1 MKTRFPRLFLFLSY
15 TFFINI
21 ISFAKDYKY
30 VIDSIQK
37 VDTINKQNNNTL
49 VGKITYEAKD
59 TTSISPK
66 DKIIRLYNNAKI
78 TYQDM
83 EITSGI
89 IVVNYEKNEIYA
101 GRIKDSLGE
110 YIQLPIF
117 KQGQD
122 EIKPDSLRFNI
133 DTKKAIIFNSRT
145 EEAGLNIL
153 SDKTKKENDSVYYM
167 DRAKFTTSID
177 IDNPEYYFLLRKAKV
192 IPGKKIITGPTNM
205 YIADVPTPIGLPF
218 AYFPISNKRSSGI
231 IFPSFGEQNSRGYFL
246 QNGGYYLP
254 VNDNLDL
261 TLLGDYYTNG
271 SYGFRVENTYFY
283 RYKFRG
289 NLSFRYENLIQ
300 SERGFPDYSKSSIYN
315 LRWSHSQDSKSN
327 PNSRFSASVNLGS
340 SKYYQQSINQMN
352 AANFL
357 NNSLSS
363 SVSYSKTFPGEPQ
376 VNMSLSATHS
386 QNTNTQ
392 TINMTLPTLQ
402 SSVSRI
408 YPFAPKV
415 GTKKGVIQNINFQ
428 YNLRGENR
436 ILTTDSLFFKK
447 EMFET
452 AKTGFQHSIPISTN
466 FKLLKYFSFS
476 TSANFQETWVFKT
489 ISKDFDNEIQE
500 VVTTENRG
508 FDSFRTYNFSSSLGT
523 TIYGMYNFS
532 EKSKI
537 KALRHVMRPSISY
550 GISPSFDKYY
560 DSYEVISADGLTTS
574 DIEYSRFEGSIFGLP
589 NKNYASSIA
598 LSLNNN
604 VEAKIVDKESEENEL
619 KKVVILNNLNFST
632 SYNLA
637 ADSLRLSPIRMNGG
651 TQLFKNK
658 MNINFG
664 ATLDPYALDENNN
677 RIDNFLINEGGGL
690 VRLTS
695 ANLTFNYAFSS
706 DSSDKKS
713 DRNQASINESV
724 RNGGRDDDLFG
735 RAMDTSTEEFSKADD
750 DKKEKIPN
758 NLYNYKIPW
767 SLRMAYAI
775 NYNNSVGQNE
785 ISSHSLMFSGDI
797 DLSPKWSAGVSSGYD
812 FKSQG
817 ITYTQLRFER
827 DLLSWRMNFSW
838 IPFSANKSWNFFI
851 GIKSGMLSD
860 IKYDKR
866 RQRDKIL

>member
-1 MKTRFPRLFLFLSY
+1 MKTHFFKLFLFLSY
-15 TFFINI
+15 TFFINTNVNAR
-21 ISFAKDYKY
+21 SYFQVNDT
-30 VIDSIQK
+30 IQK
-37 VDTINKQNNNTL
+37 TDSLKTQNNAL
-49 VGKITYEAKD
+49 LGKILYEATD

-66 DKIIRLYNNAKI
+66 EKLIRLYNNAKI

-89 IVVNYEKNEIYA
+89 IIVDYDKNEIYA

-110 YIQLPIF
+110 YTQLPVF

-122 EIKPDSLRFNI
+122 EIRPDSLKFNM

-167 DRAKFTTSID
+167 DRAKFTTSAD
-177 IDNPEYYFLLRKAKV
+177 IENPEYYFLLRKAKV

-231 IFPSFGEQNSRGYFL
+231 IFPSFGEQNSRGYFV

-254 VNDNLDL
+254 INDNLDL

-271 SYGFRVENTYFY
+271 SYGFRVENTYLY

-289 NLSFRYENLIQ
+289 NLSFRFENLIQ

-363 SVSYSKTFPGEPQ
+363 SISYSKTFPGEPQ

-402 SSVSRI
+402 ASVSRI

-415 GTKKGVIQNINFQ
+415 GTKKGIIQNINFQ

-447 EMFET
+447 EMFEN
-452 AKTGFQHSIPISTN
+452 AKSGFQHSIPISTN

-476 TSANFQETWVFKT
+476 TSANLQETWVFKT
-489 ISKDFDNEIQE
+489 INREYDVELQE
-500 VVTTENRG
+500 VITNENRG
-508 FDSFRTYNFSSSLGT
+508 FDSFRTYNFSTSLGT
-523 TIYGMYNFS
+523 TVYGMYNFS

-537 KALRHVMRPSISY
+537 KAIRHVMRPSLSY

-574 DIEYSRFEGSIFGLP
+574 DIQYSRFEGSIFGLP
-589 NKNYASSIA
+589 NKNYASSVA

-604 VEAKIVDKESEENEL
+604 VEAKVVDKESEEDEL

-637 ADSLRLSPIRMNGG
+637 ADSLRLSPVRMNGG

-658 MNINFG
+658 MNVNFG
-664 ATLDPYALDENNN
+664 ATFDPYALDENNN
-677 RIDNFLINEGGGL
+677 RIDKFQINDGGGL
-690 VRLTS
+690 FRLTS

-706 DSSDKKS
+706 DNSDKDS
-713 DRNQASINESV
+713 ERSQAAIDESV

-735 RAMDTSTEEFSKADD
+735 RAMDTSTKEFSQVDKE
-750 DKKEKIPN
+750 KKEKAPD

-767 SLRMAYAI
+767 SLRMAYAV
-775 NYNNSVGQNE
+775 NYNNTVGQNE

-797 DLSPKWSAGVSSGYD
+797 ELSPKWSAGISSGYD
-812 FKSQG
+812 FKNQG

-838 IPFSANKSWNFFI
+838 IPFSTNKSWNFFI

>member
-1 MKTRFPRLFLFLSY
+1 MKTHFFKLFLFLSY
-15 TFFINI
+15 TFFINTNVNARSYFQVNDTI
-21 ISFAKDYKY
+21 QKT
-30 VIDSIQK
+30 DSIK
-37 VDTINKQNNNTL
+37 PVNNAL
-49 VGKITYEAKD
+49 LGKILYEATD

-66 DKIIRLYNNAKI
+66 EKLIRLYNNAKI

-89 IVVNYEKNEIYA
+89 IIVDYDKNEIYA

-110 YIQLPIF
+110 YTQLPVF

-122 EIKPDSLRFNI
+122 EIRPDSLKFNM

-167 DRAKFTTSID
+167 DRAKFTTSAD
-177 IDNPEYYFLLRKAKV
+177 IENPEYYFLLRKAKV

-231 IFPSFGEQNSRGYFL
+231 IFPSFGEQNSRGYFV

-254 VNDNLDL
+254 INDNLDL

-271 SYGFRVENTYFY
+271 SYGFRVENTYLY

-289 NLSFRYENLIQ
+289 NLSFRFENLIQ

-363 SVSYSKTFPGEPQ
+363 SISYSKTFPGEPQ

-402 SSVSRI
+402 TSVSRI

-415 GTKKGVIQNINFQ
+415 GTKKGIIQNINFQ
-428 YNLRGENR
+428 YNLRDENR

-447 EMFET
+447 EMFEN
-452 AKTGFQHSIPISTN
+452 AKSGFQHSIPISTN

-476 TSANFQETWVFKT
+476 TSANLQETWVFKT
-489 ISKDFDNEIQE
+489 INREYDVELQE
-500 VVTTENRG
+500 VITNENRG
-508 FDSFRTYNFSSSLGT
+508 FDSFRTYNFSTSLGT
-523 TIYGMYNFS
+523 TVYGMYNFS

-537 KALRHVMRPSISY
+537 KAIRHVMRTSLSY
-550 GISPSFDKYY
+550 GIFPSFDKYY

-574 DIEYSRFEGSIFGLP
+574 DIQYSRFEGSIFGLP
-589 NKNYASSIA
+589 NKNYASSVA

-604 VEAKIVDKESEENEL
+604 VEAKVVDKESEENEL

-637 ADSLRLSPIRMNGG
+637 ADSLRLSPVRMNGG

-658 MNINFG
+658 MNVNFG
-664 ATLDPYALDENNN
+664 ATFDPYALDENNN
-677 RIDNFLINEGGGL
+677 RIDKFQINDGGGL
-690 VRLTS
+690 FRLTS

-706 DSSDKKS
+706 DNSDKDS
-713 DRNQASINESV
+713 ERSQAAIDESV

-735 RAMDTSTEEFSKADD
+735 RAMDTSTEEFSKVDKE
-750 DKKEKIPN
+750 KKEKVPD

-767 SLRMAYAI
+767 SLRMAYAV
-775 NYNNSVGQNE
+775 NYNNTVGQNE

-797 DLSPKWSAGVSSGYD
+797 ELSPKWSAGISSGYD
-812 FKSQG
+812 FKNQG

-838 IPFSANKSWNFFI
+838 IPFSTNKSWNFFI

>member
-1 MKTRFPRLFLFLSY
+1 MKTHFFKLFLFLSY
-15 TFFINI
+15 TFFINTNVNAR
-21 ISFAKDYKY
+21 SYFQVNDT
-30 VIDSIQK
+30 IQK
-37 VDTINKQNNNTL
+37 TDSLKPVNNAL
-49 VGKITYEAKD
+49 LGKILYEATD

-66 DKIIRLYNNAKI
+66 EKLIRLYNNAKI

-89 IVVNYEKNEIYA
+89 IIVDYDKNEIYA

-110 YIQLPIF
+110 YTQLPVF

-122 EIKPDSLRFNI
+122 EIRPDSLKFNM

-167 DRAKFTTSID
+167 DRAKFTTSAD
-177 IDNPEYYFLLRKAKV
+177 IENPEYYFLLRKAKV

-231 IFPSFGEQNSRGYFL
+231 IFPSFGEQNSRGYFV

-254 VNDNLDL
+254 INDNLDL

-271 SYGFRVENTYFY
+271 SYGFRVENTYLY

-289 NLSFRYENLIQ
+289 NLSFRFENLIQ

-363 SVSYSKTFPGEPQ
+363 SISYSKTFPGEPQ

-402 SSVSRI
+402 TSVSRI

-415 GTKKGVIQNINFQ
+415 GTKKGIIQNINFQ

-447 EMFET
+447 EMFEN
-452 AKTGFQHSIPISTN
+452 AKSGFQHSIPISTN

-476 TSANFQETWVFKT
+476 TSANLQETWVFKT
-489 ISKDFDNEIQE
+489 INREYDVELQE
-500 VVTTENRG
+500 VITNENRG
-508 FDSFRTYNFSSSLGT
+508 FDSFRTYNFSTSLGT
-523 TIYGMYNFS
+523 TVYGMYNFS

-537 KALRHVMRPSISY
+537 KAIRHVMRPSLSY

-574 DIEYSRFEGSIFGLP
+574 DIQYSRFEGSIFGLP
-589 NKNYASSIA
+589 NKNYASSVA

-604 VEAKIVDKESEENEL
+604 VEAKVVDKESEENEL

-637 ADSLRLSPIRMNGG
+637 ADSLRLSPVRMNGG

-658 MNINFG
+658 MNVNFG
-664 ATLDPYALDENNN
+664 ATFDPYALDENNN
-677 RIDNFLINEGGGL
+677 RIDKFQINDGGGL
-690 VRLTS
+690 FRLTS

-706 DSSDKKS
+706 DNSDKDS
-713 DRNQASINESV
+713 ERSQAAIDESV

-735 RAMDTSTEEFSKADD
+735 RAMDTSTEEFSKVDKE
-750 DKKEKIPN
+750 KKEKVPD

-775 NYNNSVGQNE
+775 NYNNTVGQNE

-797 DLSPKWSAGVSSGYD
+797 ELSPKWSAGISSGYD
-812 FKSQG
+812 FKNQG

-838 IPFSANKSWNFFI
+838 IPFSTNKSWNFFI

>member
-1 MKTRFPRLFLFLSY
+1 MKTHFFKLFLFLSY
-15 TFFINI
+15 TFFINTNVNAR
-21 ISFAKDYKY
+21 SYFQVNDT
-30 VIDSIQK
+30 IQK
-37 VDTINKQNNNTL
+37 TDSLKPQNNTL
-49 VGKITYEAKD
+49 LGKILYEATD

-66 DKIIRLYNNAKI
+66 EKLIRLYNNAKI

-89 IVVNYEKNEIYA
+89 IIVDYDKNEIYA

-110 YIQLPIF
+110 YTQLPVF

-122 EIKPDSLRFNI
+122 EIRPDSLKFNM

-167 DRAKFTTSID
+167 DRAKFTTSAD
-177 IDNPEYYFLLRKAKV
+177 IENPEYYFLLRKAKV

-231 IFPSFGEQNSRGYFL
+231 IFPSFGEQNSRGYFV

-254 VNDNLDL
+254 INDNLDL

-271 SYGFRVENTYFY
+271 SYGFRVENTYLY

-289 NLSFRYENLIQ
+289 NLSFRFENLIQ

-363 SVSYSKTFPGEPQ
+363 SISYSKTFPGEPQ

-402 SSVSRI
+402 ASVSRI

-415 GTKKGVIQNINFQ
+415 GTKKGIIQNINFQ

-447 EMFET
+447 EMFEN
-452 AKTGFQHSIPISTN
+452 AKSGFQHSIPISTN
-466 FKLLKYFSFS
+466 FKFLKYFSFS
-476 TSANFQETWVFKT
+476 TSANLQETWVFKT
-489 ISKDFDNEIQE
+489 INREYDIELQE
-500 VVTTENRG
+500 VITNENRG
-508 FDSFRTYNFSSSLGT
+508 FDSFRTYNFSTSLGT
-523 TIYGMYNFS
+523 TVYGMYNFS

-537 KALRHVMRPSISY
+537 KAIRHVMRPSLSY

-574 DIEYSRFEGSIFGLP
+574 DIQYSRFEGSIFGLP
-589 NKNYASSIA
+589 NKNYASSVA

-604 VEAKIVDKESEENEL
+604 VEAKVVDKESEEDEL

-637 ADSLRLSPIRMNGG
+637 ADSLRLSPVRMNGG

-658 MNINFG
+658 MNVNFG
-664 ATLDPYALDENNN
+664 ATFDPYALDENNN
-677 RIDNFLINEGGGL
+677 RIDKFQINDGGGL
-690 VRLTS
+690 FRLTS

-706 DSSDKKS
+706 DNSDKDS
-713 DRNQASINESV
+713 ERSQAAIDESV

-735 RAMDTSTEEFSKADD
+735 RAMDTSTEEFSRVDKE
-750 DKKEKIPN
+750 KKEKAPD

-767 SLRMAYAI
+767 SLRMAYAV
-775 NYNNSVGQNE
+775 NYNNTVGQNE

-797 DLSPKWSAGVSSGYD
+797 ELSPKWSAGISSGYD
-812 FKSQG
+812 FKNQG

-838 IPFSANKSWNFFI
+838 IPFSTNKSWNFFI

>member
-1 MKTRFPRLFLFLSY
+1 MKTHFFKLFLFLSY
-15 TFFINI
+15 TFFINTNVNAR
-21 ISFAKDYKY
+21 SYFQVNDT
-30 VIDSIQK
+30 IQK
-37 VDTINKQNNNTL
+37 TDSVKPVNNAL
-49 VGKITYEAKD
+49 LGKILYEATD

-66 DKIIRLYNNAKI
+66 EKLIRLYNNAKI

-89 IVVNYEKNEIYA
+89 IIVDYDKNEIYA

-110 YIQLPIF
+110 YTQLPVF

-122 EIKPDSLRFNI
+122 EIRPDSLKFNM

-167 DRAKFTTSID
+167 DRAKFTTSAD
-177 IDNPEYYFLLRKAKV
+177 IENPEYYFLLRKAKV

-231 IFPSFGEQNSRGYFL
+231 IFPSFGEQNSRGYFV

-254 VNDNLDL
+254 INDNLDL

-271 SYGFRVENTYFY
+271 SYGFRVENTYLY

-289 NLSFRYENLIQ
+289 NLSFRFENLIQ

-363 SVSYSKTFPGEPQ
+363 SISYSKTFPGEPQ

-402 SSVSRI
+402 TSVSRI

-415 GTKKGVIQNINFQ
+415 GTKKGIIQNINFQ

-447 EMFET
+447 EMFEN
-452 AKTGFQHSIPISTN
+452 AKSGFQHSIPISTN

-476 TSANFQETWVFKT
+476 TSANLQETWVFKT
-489 ISKDFDNEIQE
+489 INREYDVELQE
-500 VVTTENRG
+500 VITNENRG
-508 FDSFRTYNFSSSLGT
+508 FDSFRTYNFSTSLGT
-523 TIYGMYNFS
+523 TVYGMYNFS

-537 KALRHVMRPSISY
+537 KAIRHVMRPSLSY

-574 DIEYSRFEGSIFGLP
+574 DIQYSRFEGSIFGLP
-589 NKNYASSIA
+589 NKNYASSVA

-604 VEAKIVDKESEENEL
+604 VEAKVVDKESEENEL

-637 ADSLRLSPIRMNGG
+637 ADSLRLSPLRMNGG

-658 MNINFG
+658 MNVNFG
-664 ATLDPYALDENNN
+664 ATFDPYALDENNN
-677 RIDNFLINEGGGL
+677 RIDKFQINDGGGL
-690 VRLTS
+690 FRLTS

-706 DSSDKKS
+706 DNSDKDS
-713 DRNQASINESV
+713 ERSQAAIDESV

-735 RAMDTSTEEFSKADD
+735 RAMDTSTEEFSKVDKE
-750 DKKEKIPN
+750 KKEKVPD

-767 SLRMAYAI
+767 SLRMAYAV
-775 NYNNSVGQNE
+775 NYNNTVGQNE

-797 DLSPKWSAGVSSGYD
+797 ELSPKWSAGISSGYD
-812 FKSQG
+812 FKNQG

-838 IPFSANKSWNFFI
+838 IPFSTNKSWNFFI

>member
-1 MKTRFPRLFLFLSY
+1 MKTHFFKLFLFLSY
-15 TFFINI
+15 TFFINTNVNARSYFQVNDTI
-21 ISFAKDYKY
+21 QKT
-30 VIDSIQK
+30 DSIK
-37 VDTINKQNNNTL
+37 PVKNAL
-49 VGKITYEAKD
+49 LGKILYEATD

-66 DKIIRLYNNAKI
+66 DNLIRLYNNAMIK
-78 TYQDM
+78 YQDM

-89 IVVNYEKNEIYA
+89 IIVDYDKNEIYA

-110 YIQLPIF
+110 YTQLPVF

-122 EIKPDSLRFNI
+122 EIRPDSLKFNM

-167 DRAKFTTSID
+167 DRAKFTTSAD
-177 IDNPEYYFLLRKAKV
+177 IENPEYYFLLRKAKV

-231 IFPSFGEQNSRGYFL
+231 IFPSFGEQNSRGYFV

-254 VNDNLDL
+254 INDNLDL

-271 SYGFRVENTYFY
+271 SYGFRVENTYLY

-289 NLSFRYENLIQ
+289 NLSFRFENLIQ

-363 SVSYSKTFPGEPQ
+363 SISYSKTFPGEPQ

-402 SSVSRI
+402 ASVSRV

-415 GTKKGVIQNINFQ
+415 GTKKGIIQNINFQ

-447 EMFET
+447 EMFEN
-452 AKTGFQHSIPISTN
+452 AKSGFQHSIPISTN

-476 TSANFQETWVFKT
+476 TSANLQETWVFKT
-489 ISKDFDNEIQE
+489 INREYDVELQE
-500 VVTTENRG
+500 VITNENRG
-508 FDSFRTYNFSSSLGT
+508 FDSFRTYNFSTSLGT
-523 TIYGMYNFS
+523 TVYGMYNFS

-537 KALRHVMRPSISY
+537 KAIRHVMRPSLSY

-574 DIEYSRFEGSIFGLP
+574 DIQYSRFEGSIFGLP
-589 NKNYASSIA
+589 NKNYASSVA

-604 VEAKIVDKESEENEL
+604 VEAKVVDTESEENEL

-632 SYNLA
+632 SYNMA
-637 ADSLRLSPIRMNGG
+637 ADSLRLSPVRMNGG

-658 MNINFG
+658 MNVNFG
-664 ATLDPYALDENNN
+664 ATFDPYALDENNN
-677 RIDNFLINEGGGL
+677 RIDKFQINDGGGL
-690 VRLTS
+690 FRLTS

-706 DSSDKKS
+706 DNSDKDS
-713 DRNQASINESV
+713 ERSQAAIDESV

-735 RAMDTSTEEFSKADD
+735 RAMDTSTEEFSQVDKE
-750 DKKEKIPN
+750 KKEKVPD

-767 SLRMAYAI
+767 SLRMAYAV

-797 DLSPKWSAGVSSGYD
+797 ELSPKWSAGISSGYD
-812 FKSQG
+812 FKNQG

-838 IPFSANKSWNFFI
+838 IPFSTNKSWNFFI

>member
-1 MKTRFPRLFLFLSY
+1 LKTHFFKLFLFLSY
-15 TFFINI
+15 TFFINTNVNARSYFQVNDTI
-21 ISFAKDYKY
+21 QKT
-30 VIDSIQK
+30 DSIK
-37 VDTINKQNNNTL
+37 PVKNAL
-49 VGKITYEAKD
+49 LGKILYEATD

-66 DKIIRLYNNAKI
+66 DNLIRLYNNAMIK
-78 TYQDM
+78 YQDM

-89 IVVNYEKNEIYA
+89 IIVDYDKNEIYA

-110 YIQLPIF
+110 YTQLPVF

-122 EIKPDSLRFNI
+122 EIRPDSLKFNM

-167 DRAKFTTSID
+167 DRAKFTTSAD
-177 IDNPEYYFLLRKAKV
+177 IENPEYYFLLRKAKV

-231 IFPSFGEQNSRGYFL
+231 IFPSFGEQNSRGYFV

-254 VNDNLDL
+254 INDNLDL

-271 SYGFRVENTYFY
+271 SYGFRVENTYLY

-289 NLSFRYENLIQ
+289 NLSFRFENLIQ

-363 SVSYSKTFPGEPQ
+363 SISYSKTFPGEPQ

-402 SSVSRI
+402 ASVSRV

-415 GTKKGVIQNINFQ
+415 GTKKGIIQNINFQ

-447 EMFET
+447 EMFEN
-452 AKTGFQHSIPISTN
+452 AKSGFQHSIPISTN

-476 TSANFQETWVFKT
+476 TSANLQETWVFKT
-489 ISKDFDNEIQE
+489 INREYDVELQE
-500 VVTTENRG
+500 VITNENRG
-508 FDSFRTYNFSSSLGT
+508 FDSFRTYNFSTSLGT
-523 TIYGMYNFS
+523 TVYGMYNFS

-537 KALRHVMRPSISY
+537 KAIRHVMRPSLSY

-574 DIEYSRFEGSIFGLP
+574 DIQYSRFEGSIFGLP
-589 NKNYASSIA
+589 NKNYASSVA

-604 VEAKIVDKESEENEL
+604 VEAKVVDTESEENEL

-632 SYNLA
+632 SYNMA
-637 ADSLRLSPIRMNGG
+637 ADSLRLSPVRMNGG

-658 MNINFG
+658 MNVNFG
-664 ATLDPYALDENNN
+664 ATFDPYALDENNN
-677 RIDNFLINEGGGL
+677 RIDKFQINDGGGL
-690 VRLTS
+690 FRLTS

-706 DSSDKKS
+706 DNSDKDS
-713 DRNQASINESV
+713 ERSQAAIDESV

-735 RAMDTSTEEFSKADD
+735 RAMDTSTEEFSQVDKE
-750 DKKEKIPN
+750 KKEKVPD

-767 SLRMAYAI
+767 SLRMAYAV

-797 DLSPKWSAGVSSGYD
+797 ELSPKWSAGISSGYD
-812 FKSQG
+812 FKNQG

-838 IPFSANKSWNFFI
+838 IPFSTNKSWNFFI

>member
-1 MKTRFPRLFLFLSY
+1 MKPKFFKLFLLISY
-15 TFFINI
+15 TFFINTNG
-21 ISFAKDYKY
+21 Y
-30 VIDSIQK
+30 VYSSNFLLDSIIKNDSIKK
-37 VDTINKQNNNTL
+37 VDRFL
-49 VGKITYEAKD
+49 LGKISYEASD
-59 TTSISPK
+59 TTAISPK
-66 DKIIRLYNNAKI
+66 NKLIRLYNNAKI
-78 TYQDM
+78 SYEEM

-89 IVVNYEKNEIYA
+89 IVVDYDKNEIYA
-101 GRIKDSLGE
+101 GRIKDSLGN
-110 YIQLPIF
+110 YTQLPIF

-122 EIKPDSLRFNI
+122 EIRPDSLKFNM

-153 SDKTKKENDSVYYM
+153 SDKTKKENYSVYFM
-167 DRAKFTTSID
+167 NRAKFTTSAD

-192 IPGKKIITGPTNM
+192 IPGQKIITGPTNM

-231 IFPSFGEQNSRGYFL
+231 IFPSFGEQNSRGYFI

-254 VNDNLDL
+254 INDNLDL

-271 SYGFRVENTYFY
+271 SYGFRVENTYIY

-289 NLSFRYENLIQ
+289 NLSFRFENLIQ

-315 LRWSHSQDSKSN
+315 LRWSHSQDTKSN

-340 SKYYQQSINQMN
+340 SKYYQQSVNQMN

-392 TINMTLPTLQ
+392 TINMTLPTFQ
-402 SSVSRI
+402 GSVSRI
-408 YPFAPKV
+408 YPFASKV
-415 GTKKGVIQNINFQ
+415 GTKKGVIQNVNFQ
-428 YNLRGENR
+428 YNVRGENR

-452 AKTGFQHSIPISTN
+452 AKSGFQHSIPISTN

-476 TSANFQETWVFKT
+476 TSANFQENWVFKT
-489 ISKDFDNEIQE
+489 INKSYNVELQDVEIS
-500 VVTTENRG
+500 ENKG
-508 FDSFRTYNFSSSLGT
+508 FDSFRTYNFSTSLGT

-532 EKSKI
+532 ENSKI
-537 KALRHVMRPSISY
+537 KALRHVIRPSVSY

-560 DSYEVISADGLTTS
+560 DTYEVVSADGVTTS

-589 NKNYASSIA
+589 NKNYSSSIA

-604 VEAKIVDKESEENEL
+604 LEAKVLDKESDDEEL
-619 KKVVILNNLNFST
+619 KKVVLLNNLNFST

-637 ADSLRLSPIRMNGG
+637 ADSLKLSPVRMTGG

-664 ATLDPYALDENNN
+664 ATLDPYALNENNV
-677 RIDNFLINEGGGL
+677 RINEFQISNGGGL
-690 VRLTS
+690 FRLTS

-706 DSSDKKS
+706 SSLDKDSGKNGSSVD
-713 DRNQASINESV
+713 ESV

-735 RAMDTSTEEFSKADD
+735 KAMDTSSEDFSTNDD
-750 DKKEKIPN
+750 TKDEKPSK
-758 NLYNYKIPW
+758 LYNYKIPW
-767 SLRMAYAI
+767 TLRLAYAV
-775 NYNNSVGQNE
+775 NYNNSAGQND
-785 ISSHSLMFSGDI
+785 ISSHSLMFSSDVE
-797 DLSPKWSAGVSSGYD
+797 LSPKWSAGVSSGYD
-812 FKSQG
+812 FKNQG